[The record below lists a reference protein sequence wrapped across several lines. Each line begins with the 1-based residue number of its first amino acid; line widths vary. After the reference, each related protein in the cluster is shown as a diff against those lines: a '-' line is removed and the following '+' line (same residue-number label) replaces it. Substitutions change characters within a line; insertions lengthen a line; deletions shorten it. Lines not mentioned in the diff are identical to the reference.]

1 MANTATAI
9 QQYQNLRRQTDGLAA
24 ELEKHHAG
32 RMVCRKGC
40 CQCCTNL
47 TVFPVEFFSIVEE
60 MKQAGITKLAFDAAK
75 ACGYL
80 DDKGECFI
88 YPYRPIICR
97 TQGLPLAFYDESQE
111 GYSVTFCPKNFAD
124 ADPDEPD
131 FGPNNTLNLDK
142 LNDELFE
149 IHLQFLQERQGLHFT
164 ESTRIELVRLV
175 EYL

>member
-1 MANTATAI
+1 MDNTTAI
-9 QQYQNLRRQTDGLAA
+9 QEYRNLRRQTDEQATV
-24 ELEKHHAG
+24 LEKHHAG
-32 RMVCRKGC
+32 RMVCRKSC

-60 MKQAGITKLAFDAAK
+60 MKQAGITKPAFDAAK

-80 DDKGECFI
+80 DDKGNCII

-97 TQGLPLAFYDESQE
+97 TQGLPLAFYDELQE

-124 ADPDEPD
+124 SDPDELD
-131 FGPNNTLNLDK
+131 FGPNNTLNLDE

-149 IHLQFLQERQGLHFT
+149 IHLQFLQQHPELHFT
-164 ESTRIELVRLV
+164 ASTRIELSRLG